1 MQNKLSIN
9 FIELLIDSLLF
20 FVNVSDW
27 RPNLPQNCLV
37 FVWYQYID
45 LTFHS

>member
-20 FVNVSDW
+20 FCECVGLASKLTTKLPGLRLVS
-27 RPNLPQNCLV
+27 V
-37 FVWYQYID
+37 Y
-45 LTFHS
+45 